1 MNIEYQTLWSEVSTI
16 VGNLV
21 PTSTFRYWISD
32 VCLLPL
38 KQTYTE
44 SEAFRIR
51 EWAKTYIQFPR
62 RSPKAK
68 LAFHQQMKEQATPQ
82 SSTIENPRSKLLIK
96 TTEHYP

>member
-1 MNIEYQTLWSEVSTI
+1 MNTEYRTLWSEVSTI

-21 PTSTFRYWISD
+21 PTSTFRYWISE

-44 SEAFRIR
+44 SEAFWIR

-68 LAFHQQMKEQATPQ
+68 LAFHQRMREQA
-82 SSTIENPRSKLLIK
+82 S
-96 TTEHYP
+96 

>member
-1 MNIEYQTLWSEVSTI
+1 MNTEYRTLWSEVSTI

-21 PTSTFRYWISD
+21 PTSTFRYWISE

-44 SEAFRIR
+44 SEAFWIR

-68 LAFHQQMKEQATPQ
+68 LAFHQRIKEQPQ
-82 SSTIENPRSKLLIK
+82 DSTIENPRSKLVIK
-96 TTEHYP
+96 TTEYIP